1 MLCPYCGQEHPDGT
15 KFCPATGRKL
25 EITLYCMH
33 CGAKLQ
39 PGWTFCPA
47 CGQSAGSAPGMETIR
62 STTQMVYPRAPT
74 KFTTWAAWGFVAILA
89 IALILLLIN
98 PFQLRLIG
106 RLSGNYDAAASAMPA
121 ETDLYMGINL
131 LNARP
136 DRLERLAPLG
146 LPFMYLFGDE
156 LQSSLPETTGEGGI
170 PSAGMLAQIDQA
182 IQSEFG
188 ITLSQDV
195 TPWIG
200 QYLGF
205 GLVGLSESGGQ
216 SEPRLVLAVEA
227 RSPGSADA
235 FLEKLA
241 NGISGRQNAQFDQV
255 EYNGAKLY
263 TQRNSGQADQLV
275 FGRSGRMVLFTT
287 GLESF
292 QQAVDAQNNNSLA
305 DDPTFRDLLQNLPR
319 QNIAKLYL
327 PDEMID
333 RALFSL
339 LPGVADPYT
348 SLALNTLAPS
358 MAIPAWSGSMLS
370 VSQVDSGLQ
379 IDAFNAFDL
388 QELSETERRTLEGG
402 TGESRL
408 VNKIP
413 INTIAYISGDR
424 LDVKWDSVVRTL
436 ASQTGESADTYVNML
451 EQELGFDPGS
461 DLFAYLDGEWML
473 SIVPSDS
480 GEFAQKENIK
490 LGYFFIAEV
499 EESERLRNT
508 LQSLLGGS
516 SAQSFRNFVPLDID
530 NGIVYEAYGYGDTFP
545 LFAYGINQGY
555 FVVGSSGKLI
565 KEMFNSQRS
574 ISESDIFR
582 QVLASLPAGT
592 PPTFFMDVQ
601 GFLKIIR
608 QGQSANDL
616 QSFDET
622 ARYLEPIEWMVA
634 ARSPLKG
641 NISRGTLLIAI
652 PEK

>member
-1 MLCPYCGQEHPDGT
+1 MLCPYCGQEHPDDV

-25 EITLYCMH
+25 EIASFCMH
-33 CGAKLQ
+33 CGTKLQ

-47 CGQSAGSAPGMETIR
+47 CGQSAGSAPSMDTSR
-62 STTQMVYPRAPT
+62 STTQMVYPHAPT

-89 IALILLLIN
+89 IALILILID

-136 DRLERLAPLG
+136 DQMERLAPLG
-146 LPFMYLFGDE
+146 LPFMNLFGDE
-156 LQSSLPETTGEGGI
+156 LQSSLPETTGEGGM
-170 PSAGMLAQIDQA
+170 PSAGTLAQIDQA

-195 TPWIG
+195 SPWIG

-205 GLVGLSESGGQ
+205 GLVGLSASGGQ
-216 SEPRLVLAVEA
+216 SEPRIIMAVEA
-227 RSPGSADA
+227 RSPGRADA
-235 FLEKLA
+235 FLERLA
-241 NGISGRQNAQFDQV
+241 KGITEKQNVQFDKI
-255 EYNGAKLY
+255 EYTGVKIY
-263 TQRNSGQADQLV
+263 TQRSSEEESQMV
-275 FGRSGRMVLFTT
+275 FGRSGRMVLFAT
-287 GLESF
+287 GLETI
-292 QQAVDAQNNNSLA
+292 QQAIDAQNNTSLA
-305 DDPTFRDLLQNLPR
+305 DDPAFRELLQNLPR
-319 QNIAKLYL
+319 QSFARLYL
-327 PDEMID
+327 RDATID
-333 RALFSL
+333 QAM
-339 LPGVADPYT
+339 GGADLYT
-348 SLALNTLAPS
+348 SLALNILAPLI
-358 MAIPAWSGSMLS
+358 AIPAWSGSMLS
-370 VSQVDSGLQ
+370 VSQIDAGLQ
-379 IDAFNAFDL
+379 IDVFNAFDP

-408 VNKIP
+408 INKIP
-413 INTIAYISGDR
+413 FDTIAYISGDR

-436 ASQTGESADTYVNML
+436 ASQTGEGADTYVNML

-461 DLFAYLDGEWML
+461 DFFTYLDGEWML

-480 GEFAQKENIK
+480 GELAQKENIK

-499 EESERLRNT
+499 EEGERLRNT

-530 NGIVYEAYGYGDTFP
+530 NGIVYEAYGYGGNFP

-565 KEMFNSQRS
+565 KEMFNSQRP

-582 QVLASLPAGT
+582 QVLPSLPAGT

-601 GFLKIIR
+601 GLLKIIR
-608 QGQSANDL
+608 QGQSENDL
-616 QSFDET
+616 RSFDET
-622 ARYLEPIEWMVA
+622 ARYLEPIDWLA
-634 ARSPLKG
+634 AAGSPLKG
-641 NISRGTLLIAI
+641 NISRSTLLIAI